1 MWHVNGRSMLF
12 HLLGISFIISLE
24 MYVSVKLAGWK
35 PIDQYILLYILN
47 IAFFFLQGKLL
58 FEQLFKGG
66 KNSLIFIFLVLISL
80 AIHFEAILAVLFYNN
95 ERFQLAR
102 GLEREVFYVNAGY
115 RSVLVGGYS
124 AAYALATHNKRRERQ
139 KRKLENGYLLALL
152 NPHHIYNSLYFV
164 KVEMKS
170 NPERAEKMLDLLSRS
185 LQFSWE
191 NLSEDG
197 KITLEKELE
206 HVTRLIEM
214 HKLRFEEK
222 FYLDILTEVDANQAK
237 TIKILPLLL
246 FTLVENMLKYA
257 VLDRPENPASL
268 TIKCKRG
275 VLEIQIV
282 NKKLPEANLPKSGQ
296 GMRIT
301 TDRLKNTYGRRHQL
315 IVEDTDNMYVLK
327 LNISL

>member
-1 MWHVNGRSMLF
+1 M
-12 HLLGISFIISLE
+12 I
-24 MYVSVKLAGWK
+24 
-35 PIDQYILLYILN
+35 YI
-47 IAFFFLQGKLL
+47 
-58 FEQLFKGG
+58 
-66 KNSLIFIFLVLISL
+66 
-80 AIHFEAILAVLFYNN
+80 
-95 ERFQLAR
+95 
-102 GLEREVFYVNAGY
+102 NAGY
-115 RSVLVGGYS
+115 RSVIVCGYG
-124 AAYALATHNKRRERQ
+124 AAYALASHNISRERL

-185 LQFSWE
+185 LMFSWE
-191 NLSEDG
+191 NLSADG

-214 HKLRFEEK
+214 HRLRFEEN

-237 TIKILPLLL
+237 TIKILPLIL

-257 VLDRPENPASL
+257 VLDSPDSPANL

-275 VLEIQIV
+275 ALEILIA
-282 NKKLPEANLPKSGQ
+282 NGKLPKTKLPASGQ

-301 TDRLKNTYGRRHQL
+301 RDRLKNTYGRRHKL
-315 IVEDTDNMYVLK
+315 IVEDKDKIYMLK
-327 LNISL
+327 LTINL